1 MASEVSPEGSERR
14 TFDLRA
20 PAKGANINVLGL
32 IPQPGEWL
40 AVYSVMRLGK
50 RDGAT
55 IADVCALSDLPGP
68 QRKRADAW
76 MGQFGRLITASM
88 PRAAG

>member
-1 MASEVSPEGSERR
+1 
-14 TFDLRA
+14 
-20 PAKGANINVLGL
+20 
-32 IPQPGEWL
+32 
-40 AVYSVMRLGK
+40 VMRLGK

-55 IADVCALSDLPGP
+55 IADVCALSELPGP
-68 QRKRADAW
+68 QKKRADAW